1 MITFY
6 FLTFMLAYI
15 ARNILDHD
23 PFEGYAGKHQGIFFN
38 KYSRINLFV
47 RICRMHE
54 MKLKK
59 EIAKKKQTTH

>member
-1 MITFY
+1 
-6 FLTFMLAYI
+6 MLAYI
-15 ARNILDHD
+15 ARNTLDQD
-23 PFEGYAGKHQGIFFN
+23 PFEGYAKNIKVFFN